1 LRITGERLWTAGNGS
16 QGTFSTE
23 RCIDMAPLYVMN
35 LEDRVDL
42 ARNQLDLVI
51 LRLRRAVTER
61 SRPDEVEQA
70 VDSAATQLQH
80 ISELIGR

>member
-1 LRITGERLWTAGNGS
+1 
-16 QGTFSTE
+16 
-23 RCIDMAPLYVMN
+23 MATMYVMT

-51 LRLRRAVTER
+51 LKLRAVKEQ
-61 SRPDEVEQA
+61 SRREEVEQA
-70 VDSAATQLQH
+70 VSLAASQLQT

>member
-1 LRITGERLWTAGNGS
+1 
-16 QGTFSTE
+16 
-23 RCIDMAPLYVMN
+23 MATLYMMN

-51 LRLRRAVTER
+51 LRLRSMREHNQ
-61 SRPDEVEQA
+61 PEEVEEM
-70 VDSAATQLQH
+70 VSFATAKLTH

>member
-1 LRITGERLWTAGNGS
+1 
-16 QGTFSTE
+16 
-23 RCIDMAPLYVMN
+23 MAPLYVMT
-35 LEDRVDL
+35 LEDRVDI

-61 SRPDEVEQA
+61 SRHDEVEQT
-70 VDSAATQLQH
+70 VDSAATQLEH

>member
-1 LRITGERLWTAGNGS
+1 
-16 QGTFSTE
+16 
-23 RCIDMAPLYVMN
+23 MAPLYVMN

-51 LRLRRAVTER
+51 LRLRRAVKER
-61 SRPDEVEQA
+61 SRPDKVEQA
-70 VDSAATQLQH
+70 VDSAATELQH

>member
-1 LRITGERLWTAGNGS
+1 
-16 QGTFSTE
+16 
-23 RCIDMAPLYVMN
+23 MAPLYLMN
-35 LEDRVDL
+35 LEDRVDI

-51 LRLRRAVTER
+51 RRLRQAVRELR
-61 SRPDEVEQA
+61 RPDEVEQA

>member
-1 LRITGERLWTAGNGS
+1 
-16 QGTFSTE
+16 
-23 RCIDMAPLYVMN
+23 MATMYVMN

-51 LRLRRAVTER
+51 LRLRSVKEQCGPEEIER
-61 SRPDEVEQA
+61 T
-70 VDSAATQLQH
+70 VDLAAAQLQN

>member
-1 LRITGERLWTAGNGS
+1 
-16 QGTFSTE
+16 
-23 RCIDMAPLYVMN
+23 MATMYLMN

-51 LRLRRAVTER
+51 LRLRSVKAQARAE
-61 SRPDEVEQA
+61 EVERTMEM
-70 VDSAATQLQH
+70 AASQLQN

>member
-1 LRITGERLWTAGNGS
+1 
-16 QGTFSTE
+16 
-23 RCIDMAPLYVMN
+23 MATLYMMN

-51 LRLRRAVTER
+51 LRLRSMRER
-61 SRPDEVEQA
+61 NQPEEVEEM
-70 VDSAATQLQH
+70 VSFATAKLTH

>member
-1 LRITGERLWTAGNGS
+1 MITAERRWAQHRWPGS
-16 QGTFSTE
+16 FSTV
-23 RCIDMAPLYVMN
+23 RCRDMAPLYVMN
-35 LEDRVDL
+35 LEDRVDI

-51 LRLRRAVTER
+51 RRLRQAVRELR
-61 SRPDEVEQA
+61 RPDEVEQA

>member
-1 LRITGERLWTAGNGS
+1 
-16 QGTFSTE
+16 
-23 RCIDMAPLYVMN
+23 MAPMYVMN
-35 LEDRVDL
+35 LEDRVDI

-61 SRPDEVEQA
+61 SRPDEVEQV

>member
-1 LRITGERLWTAGNGS
+1 
-16 QGTFSTE
+16 
-23 RCIDMAPLYVMN
+23 MYVMN

-51 LRLRRAVTER
+51 LRLRSVKEQRRPEEVERAV
-61 SRPDEVEQA
+61 DL
-70 VDSAATQLQH
+70 AAAQLQH

>member
-1 LRITGERLWTAGNGS
+1 
-16 QGTFSTE
+16 
-23 RCIDMAPLYVMN
+23 MATMYVMN

-51 LRLRRAVTER
+51 LRLRSVKDRN
-61 SRPDEVEQA
+61 RPEEVEQ
-70 VDSAATQLQH
+70 VVSLAATQLQN

>member
-1 LRITGERLWTAGNGS
+1 M
-16 QGTFSTE
+16 
-23 RCIDMAPLYVMN
+23 RCRDMAPLYVMN
-35 LEDRVDL
+35 LEDRVDI

-51 LRLRRAVTER
+51 RRLRQAVRELR
-61 SRPDEVEQA
+61 RPDEVEQA

>member
-1 LRITGERLWTAGNGS
+1 M
-16 QGTFSTE
+16 
-23 RCIDMAPLYVMN
+23 DMAPMYVMN

-42 ARNQLDLVI
+42 ARSQLDRVI
-51 LRLRRAVTER
+51 LGLRRAVKDG

-70 VDSAATQLQH
+70 VDSATTQLQH

>member
-1 LRITGERLWTAGNGS
+1 
-16 QGTFSTE
+16 
-23 RCIDMAPLYVMN
+23 MATMYLMN

-51 LRLRRAVTER
+51 LRLRSVKVQARAE
-61 SRPDEVEQA
+61 EVEHA
-70 VDSAATQLQH
+70 VEMAASQLQN

>member
-1 LRITGERLWTAGNGS
+1 
-16 QGTFSTE
+16 
-23 RCIDMAPLYVMN
+23 MAPLYVMN

-51 LRLRRAVTER
+51 LRLRQAVKER
-61 SRPDEVEQA
+61 RGADAVEQA